1 MLQILFLII
10 KIIGIIL
17 TVLLGLALL
26 ILLLVLFVP
35 VRYQAYGI
43 RSSRECRAGGRVSWL
58 QRLLCIPF
66 SFQDGEL
73 EIKVKLLGFTIL
85 DPLKGEEEA
94 FREPVQRKT
103 EQSAGKKEETAGAD
117 AEKEEETAEENAG
130 EADASG
136 SFEASQA
143 DETEMSARPASA
155 GAGEAAAEPEEAVAE
170 SEDEASEGR
179 FSRGFRELGRFLRAV
194 IRFFMKIPRKL
205 KNLKCTF
212 QRFCDK
218 IKRMV
223 KRYREMKAFAL
234 DERTKAAVSLV
245 WKQAGILLGQALP
258 RKIRGRLHFGTED
271 PALTGQILGAIG
283 IFYPLFMDNVKVEP
297 DFEKPAL
304 DGELSLKGRLRIV
317 TVLRIAWRLYR
328 DKNVRYVYRRLNR

>member
-17 TVLLGLALL
+17 AALLGLALL
-26 ILLLVLFVP
+26 ILLLVLFAP
-35 VRYQAYGI
+35 VRYRAYGI
-43 RSSRECRAGGRVSWL
+43 RSSRECRAEGRVSWL
-58 QRLLCIPF
+58 LRLLSIPF

-73 EIKVKLLGFTIL
+73 EIRVKLLGFTIL
-85 DPLKGEEEA
+85 DPLKEEEA

-143 DETEMSARPASA
+143 DETETSARPASE
-155 GAGEAAAEPEEAVAE
+155 GAGEAAAE

-179 FSRGFRELGRFLRAV
+179 FSRGFRELRRFLRAV

-304 DGELSLKGRLRIV
+304 EGELSLKGRLRIV

>member
-17 TVLLGLALL
+17 AVLLGLALL

-58 QRLLCIPF
+58 LRLLCIPF
-66 SFQDGEL
+66 YFQDGEL
-73 EIKVKLLGFTIL
+73 EIRVKLLGFTIL
-85 DPLKGEEEA
+85 DPLKEEEA

-117 AEKEEETAEENAG
+117 AEKEEETAEENAV

-143 DETEMSARPASA
+143 DETETSAQPASA
-155 GAGEAAAEPEEAVAE
+155 GAVEAAAE

-179 FSRGFRELGRFLRAV
+179 FSRFLRELLRFFRAV

-234 DERTKAAVSLV
+234 DERTKAAARLV

-304 DGELSLKGRLRIV
+304 EGELSLKGRLRIV
-317 TVLRIAWRLYR
+317 TVLGIAWRLYR
-328 DKNVRYVYRRLNR
+328 DKNVRYVYRKLNR

>member
-17 TVLLGLALL
+17 AALLGLALL

-35 VRYQAYGI
+35 VRYRAYGI
-43 RSSRECRAGGRVSWL
+43 RSSRECRAEGRVSWL
-58 QRLLCIPF
+58 LRLLSIPF

-73 EIKVKLLGFTIL
+73 EIRVKLLGFTIL
-85 DPLKGEEEA
+85 DPLKEEEA

-103 EQSAGKKEETAGAD
+103 EQSAGKEEETAGED
-117 AEKEEETAEENAG
+117 SEREEVPAEENAG

-143 DETEMSARPASA
+143 DEAETSAQPASE
-155 GAGEAAAEPEEAVAE
+155 GAGEAAAEPG
-170 SEDEASEGR
+170 DETSEGR
-179 FSRGFRELGRFLRAV
+179 FSGFLRDLRRFLRAV

-304 DGELSLKGRLRIV
+304 EGELSLKGRLRIV
-317 TVLRIAWRLYR
+317 TVLGIAWRLYR

>member
-17 TVLLGLALL
+17 AALLGLALL

-35 VRYQAYGI
+35 VRYRAYGI
-43 RSSRECRAGGRVSWL
+43 RSSRECRAEGRVSWL
-58 QRLLCIPF
+58 LRLLSIPF

-143 DETEMSARPASA
+143 DETETSARPASA
-155 GAGEAAAEPEEAVAE
+155 GAGEAAAEPE
-170 SEDEASEGR
+170 DEASEGR
-179 FSRGFRELGRFLRAV
+179 FSRGFRELRRFLRAV

>member
-17 TVLLGLALL
+17 AALLGLALL

-35 VRYQAYGI
+35 VRYRAYGI
-43 RSSRECRAGGRVSWL
+43 RSSRECRAEGRVSCL
-58 QRLLCIPF
+58 LRLLSIPF

-73 EIKVKLLGFTIL
+73 EIRVKLLGFTIL
-85 DPLKGEEEA
+85 DPLKEEEA

-103 EQSAGKKEETAGAD
+103 EQSAGKEEETAGED
-117 AEKEEETAEENAG
+117 SEREEVPAEENAG
-130 EADASG
+130 KADASG

-143 DETEMSARPASA
+143 DEAETSAQPASERDA
-155 GAGEAAAEPEEAVAE
+155 EAAAELEN
-170 SEDEASEGR
+170 EASEGR
-179 FSRGFRELGRFLRAV
+179 FFGLLRDLRRFFRAV
-194 IRFFMKIPRKL
+194 IRFFRKIPRKL

>member
-10 KIIGIIL
+10 KIIGIL
-17 TVLLGLALL
+17 LAALLGLAFLL
-26 ILLLVLFVP
+26 LLLVLFVP
-35 VRYQAYGI
+35 VRYRAYGI
-43 RSSRECRAGGRVSWL
+43 RSSRECRAEGRVSWL
-58 QRLLCIPF
+58 LRLFCIPF

-73 EIKVKLLGFTIL
+73 EIKVKILGFTVL

-94 FREPVQRKT
+94 FREPVQKKT
-103 EQSAGKKEETAGAD
+103 EQSAGKKEEFEASPQGKTEAAVRPASGGAVERTA
-117 AEKEEETAEENAG
+117 EPEETAERKEPAKPEGMG
-130 EADASG
+130 EAER
-136 SFEASQA
+136 FE
-143 DETEMSARPASA
+143 ECER
-155 GAGEAAAEPEEAVAE
+155 EEPG
-170 SEDEASEGR
+170 DEASEGR
-179 FSRGFRELGRFLRAV
+179 FSRFLRELLRFFRAV

-304 DGELSLKGRLRIV
+304 EGELSLKGRLRIV

-328 DKNVRYVYRRLNR
+328 DKNVRYVYRKLNR

>member
-17 TVLLGLALL
+17 AVLLGLALL

-43 RSSRECRAGGRVSWL
+43 RSSRECRAEGRVSWL
-58 QRLLCIPF
+58 LRLLCIPF

-103 EQSAGKKEETAGAD
+103 EQSAGKKEGTAGAD

-143 DETEMSARPASA
+143 DETETSARPASE
-155 GAGEAAAEPEEAVAE
+155 GAGEAAAE

-179 FSRGFRELGRFLRAV
+179 FSRGFRELRRFLRAV
-194 IRFFMKIPRKL
+194 IRFFRKIPRKL

-245 WKQAGILLGQALP
+245 WKQAGVLLGQALP

>member
-17 TVLLGLALL
+17 AVLLGLALL

-43 RSSRECRAGGRVSWL
+43 RSSRECRAGGRASWL
-58 QRLLCIPF
+58 LRLLCIPF

-143 DETEMSARPASA
+143 DETETSARLQR
-155 GAGEAAAEPEEAVAE
+155 ETRRRLRNWRTRLRRAA
-170 SEDEASEGR
+170 
-179 FSRGFRELGRFLRAV
+179 
-194 IRFFMKIPRKL
+194 
-205 KNLKCTF
+205 
-212 QRFCDK
+212 
-218 IKRMV
+218 
-223 KRYREMKAFAL
+223 
-234 DERTKAAVSLV
+234 SLV
-245 WKQAGILLGQALP
+245 FCGSCAV
-258 RKIRGRLHFGTED
+258 
-271 PALTGQILGAIG
+271 
-283 IFYPLFMDNVKVEP
+283 FYAPLS
-297 DFEKPAL
+297 
-304 DGELSLKGRLRIV
+304 GSL
-317 TVLRIAWRLYR
+317 
-328 DKNVRYVYRRLNR
+328 

>member
-17 TVLLGLALL
+17 AVLLGLALL

-43 RSSRECRAGGRVSWL
+43 RSSRECRAEGRVSWL
-58 QRLLCIPF
+58 LRLLCIPF

-103 EQSAGKKEETAGAD
+103 EQSAGKKEGTAGAD

-143 DETEMSARPASA
+143 DETETSAQPASA
-155 GAGEAAAEPEEAVAE
+155 GAGEAAAE

-179 FSRGFRELGRFLRAV
+179 FSGLLRDLRRFLRAV

>member
-17 TVLLGLALL
+17 AVLLGLALL

-35 VRYQAYGI
+35 VRYRAYGI
-43 RSSRECRAGGRVSWL
+43 RSSRECRAEGRVSWL
-58 QRLLCIPF
+58 LRLLCIPF

-103 EQSAGKKEETAGAD
+103 EQSAGKEEETAGED
-117 AEKEEETAEENAG
+117 SEREE
-130 EADASG
+130 
-136 SFEASQA
+136 
-143 DETEMSARPASA
+143 
-155 GAGEAAAEPEEAVAE
+155 V
-170 SEDEASEGR
+170 
-179 FSRGFRELGRFLRAV
+179 V
-194 IRFFMKIPRKL
+194 IRFFRKIPRKL

-245 WKQAGILLGQALP
+245 WKQAGVLLGQALP

-304 DGELSLKGRLRIV
+304 EGELSLKGRLRIV
-317 TVLRIAWRLYR
+317 TVLGIAWRLYR

>member
-17 TVLLGLALL
+17 AALLGLALL

-35 VRYQAYGI
+35 VRYRAYGI
-43 RSSRECRAGGRVSWL
+43 RSSRECRAEGRVSWL
-58 QRLLCIPF
+58 LRLLSIPF

-73 EIKVKLLGFTIL
+73 EIRVKLLGFTIL
-85 DPLKGEEEA
+85 DPLKEEEA

-103 EQSAGKKEETAGAD
+103 EQSAGKEEETAGED
-117 AEKEEETAEENAG
+117 SEREEVPAEENAG

-143 DETEMSARPASA
+143 DEAETSAQPASERDA
-155 GAGEAAAEPEEAVAE
+155 EAAAELEN
-170 SEDEASEGR
+170 EASEGR
-179 FSRGFRELGRFLRAV
+179 FFGLLRDLRRFFRAV
-194 IRFFMKIPRKL
+194 IRFFRKMPRKL

>member
-10 KIIGIIL
+10 KIIGIL
-17 TVLLGLALL
+17 LAALLGLAFLL
-26 ILLLVLFVP
+26 LLLVLFVP
-35 VRYQAYGI
+35 VRYRAYGI
-43 RSSRECRAGGRVSWL
+43 RSSRECRAEGRVSWL
-58 QRLLCIPF
+58 LRLLCIPF
-66 SFQDGEL
+66 SFQEGEL
-73 EIKVKLLGFTIL
+73 EIKVKILGFTVL

-94 FREPVQRKT
+94 FREPVQKKT
-103 EQSAGKKEETAGAD
+103 EQSAGKKEE
-117 AEKEEETAEENAG
+117 
-130 EADASG
+130 
-136 SFEASQA
+136 FEASPHGK
-143 DETEMSARPASA
+143 TEAAVWPASG
-155 GAGEAAAEPEEAVAE
+155 GAVERAAEPEETAE
-170 SEDEASEGR
+170 RKEPAKPEGMGEAERFEECEREEPVDEASEGR
-179 FSRGFRELGRFLRAV
+179 FSRFLRELLRFFRAV

-258 RKIRGRLHFGTED
+258 RKIRGELHFGTED

-283 IFYPLFMDNVKVEP
+283 IFYPLFMDNVRIDP
-297 DFEKPAL
+297 DFEKPVL
-304 DGELSLKGRLRIV
+304 EGELSLKGRLRVV

-328 DKNVRYVYRRLNR
+328 DKNVRYVYRKLNR

>member
-17 TVLLGLALL
+17 AALLGLALL

-35 VRYQAYGI
+35 VRYRAYGI
-43 RSSRECRAGGRVSWL
+43 RSSRECRAEGRVSWL
-58 QRLLCIPF
+58 LRLLSIPF

-85 DPLKGEEEA
+85 DPLKEEEA

-103 EQSAGKKEETAGAD
+103 EQSAGKEEETAGED
-117 AEKEEETAEENAG
+117 SEREEVPAEENAG

-143 DETEMSARPASA
+143 DEAETSAQPASERDA
-155 GAGEAAAEPEEAVAE
+155 EAAAELEN
-170 SEDEASEGR
+170 EASEGR
-179 FSRGFRELGRFLRAV
+179 FFGLLRDLRRFFRAV
-194 IRFFMKIPRKL
+194 IRFFRKIPRKL

>member
-17 TVLLGLALL
+17 AALLGLALL

-43 RSSRECRAGGRVSWL
+43 RSSRECRAEGRVSWL
-58 QRLLCIPF
+58 LRLLSIPF

-73 EIKVKLLGFTIL
+73 EIRVKLLGFTIL
-85 DPLKGEEEA
+85 DPLKEEEA

-103 EQSAGKKEETAGAD
+103 EQSAGKEEETAGED
-117 AEKEEETAEENAG
+117 SEREEVPAEENAG

-143 DETEMSARPASA
+143 DEAETSAQPASERDA
-155 GAGEAAAEPEEAVAE
+155 EAAAELEN
-170 SEDEASEGR
+170 EASEGR
-179 FSRGFRELGRFLRAV
+179 FFGLLRDLRRFFRAV
-194 IRFFMKIPRKL
+194 IRFFRKMPRKL

>member
-17 TVLLGLALL
+17 AVLLGLALL

-43 RSSRECRAGGRVSWL
+43 RSSRECRAEGRVSWL
-58 QRLLCIPF
+58 LRLLCIPF

-143 DETEMSARPASA
+143 DETETSAQPASA
-155 GAGEAAAEPEEAVAE
+155 GAGEAAAE

-179 FSRGFRELGRFLRAV
+179 FSGLLRDLRRFLRAV

>member
-17 TVLLGLALL
+17 AVLLGLALL

-58 QRLLCIPF
+58 LRLLCIPF

-103 EQSAGKKEETAGAD
+103 EQSAGKKEETAGED
-117 AEKEEETAEENAG
+117 SEREEVPAEENAG

-143 DETEMSARPASA
+143 DETETSARPASA
-155 GAGEAAAEPEEAVAE
+155 GAVEAAAEP
-170 SEDEASEGR
+170 EDEASEGR
-179 FSRGFRELGRFLRAV
+179 FSRGFRELRRFLRAV

>member
-17 TVLLGLALL
+17 AVLLGLALL

-58 QRLLCIPF
+58 LRLLCIPF

-103 EQSAGKKEETAGAD
+103 EQSAGKKEE
-117 AEKEEETAEENAG
+117 ETAEENAG

-143 DETEMSARPASA
+143 DETETSARPASA
-155 GAGEAAAEPEEAVAE
+155 GAVEAAAEP
-170 SEDEASEGR
+170 EDEASEGR
-179 FSRGFRELGRFLRAV
+179 FSRGFRELRRFLRAV

-317 TVLRIAWRLYR
+317 TVLGIAWRLYR

>member
-17 TVLLGLALL
+17 AALLGLALL

-35 VRYQAYGI
+35 VRYRAYGI
-43 RSSRECRAGGRVSWL
+43 RSSRECRAEGRVSWL
-58 QRLLCIPF
+58 LRLLSIPF

-73 EIKVKLLGFTIL
+73 EIRVKLLGFTIL
-85 DPLKGEEEA
+85 DPLKEEEA

-103 EQSAGKKEETAGAD
+103 EQSAGKEEETAGED
-117 AEKEEETAEENAG
+117 SEREEVPAEENAG

-143 DETEMSARPASA
+143 DEAETSARPASA
-155 GAGEAAAEPEEAVAE
+155 GAVEAAAEP
-170 SEDEASEGR
+170 EDEASEGR
-179 FSRGFRELGRFLRAV
+179 FSRGFRELRRFLRAV

>member
-17 TVLLGLALL
+17 AVLLGLALL

-43 RSSRECRAGGRVSWL
+43 RSSRECRAEGRVSWL
-58 QRLLCIPF
+58 LRLLCIPF

-143 DETEMSARPASA
+143 DETETSARPASA
-155 GAGEAAAEPEEAVAE
+155 GAGKAAAEP
-170 SEDEASEGR
+170 EDEASEGR
-179 FSRGFRELGRFLRAV
+179 FSRFLRELRRFLRAV

-297 DFEKPAL
+297 DFEDPAL

>member
-17 TVLLGLALL
+17 AALLGLALL

-35 VRYQAYGI
+35 VRYRAYGI
-43 RSSRECRAGGRVSWL
+43 RSSRECRAEGRVSWL
-58 QRLLCIPF
+58 LRLLSIPF

-73 EIKVKLLGFTIL
+73 EIRVKLLGFTIL
-85 DPLKGEEEA
+85 DPLKEEEA

-103 EQSAGKKEETAGAD
+103 EQSAGKKEETSGED
-117 AEKEEETAEENAG
+117 SEREEVPAEENAG

-143 DETEMSARPASA
+143 DEAETSAQPASEGDA
-155 GAGEAAAEPEEAVAE
+155 EAAAELEN
-170 SEDEASEGR
+170 EASEGR
-179 FSRGFRELGRFLRAV
+179 FFGFLRDLRRFFRAV

-304 DGELSLKGRLRIV
+304 EGELSLKGRLRIV

>member
-1 MLQILFLII
+1 
-10 KIIGIIL
+10 
-17 TVLLGLALL
+17 
-26 ILLLVLFVP
+26 
-35 VRYQAYGI
+35 
-43 RSSRECRAGGRVSWL
+43 
-58 QRLLCIPF
+58 
-66 SFQDGEL
+66 
-73 EIKVKLLGFTIL
+73 
-85 DPLKGEEEA
+85 
-94 FREPVQRKT
+94 
-103 EQSAGKKEETAGAD
+103 
-117 AEKEEETAEENAG
+117 
-130 EADASG
+130 
-136 SFEASQA
+136 
-143 DETEMSARPASA
+143 
-155 GAGEAAAEPEEAVAE
+155 
-170 SEDEASEGR
+170 
-179 FSRGFRELGRFLRAV
+179 
-194 IRFFMKIPRKL
+194 MKIPRKL

-317 TVLRIAWRLYR
+317 TVLGIAWRLYR

>member
-17 TVLLGLALL
+17 AVLLGLALL

-43 RSSRECRAGGRVSWL
+43 RSSRECRAEGRVSWL
-58 QRLLCIPF
+58 LRLLCIPF

-143 DETEMSARPASA
+143 DETETSARPASA
-155 GAGEAAAEPEEAVAE
+155 GAVEAAAEP
-170 SEDEASEGR
+170 EDEASEGR

-258 RKIRGRLHFGTED
+258 RKISGRLHFGTED

>member
-17 TVLLGLALL
+17 AVLLGLALL

-43 RSSRECRAGGRVSWL
+43 RSSRECRAEGRVSWL
-58 QRLLCIPF
+58 LRLLSIPF

-73 EIKVKLLGFTIL
+73 EIRVKLLGFTIL
-85 DPLKGEEEA
+85 DPLKEEEA

-103 EQSAGKKEETAGAD
+103 EQSAGKEEETAGED
-117 AEKEEETAEENAG
+117 SEREEVPAEENAG
-130 EADASG
+130 EADASC

-143 DETEMSARPASA
+143 DEAETSAQPASERDA
-155 GAGEAAAEPEEAVAE
+155 EAAAELEN
-170 SEDEASEGR
+170 EASEGR
-179 FSRGFRELGRFLRAV
+179 FFGLLRDLRRFFRAV
-194 IRFFMKIPRKL
+194 IRFFRKIPRKL

>member
-17 TVLLGLALL
+17 EVLLGLALL

-35 VRYQAYGI
+35 VRYRAYGI
-43 RSSRECRAGGRVSWL
+43 RSSRECRAEGRVSWL
-58 QRLLCIPF
+58 LRLLSIPF

-73 EIKVKLLGFTIL
+73 EIRVKLLGFTIL
-85 DPLKGEEEA
+85 DPLKEEEA

-103 EQSAGKKEETAGAD
+103 EQSAGKEEETAGED
-117 AEKEEETAEENAG
+117 SEREEVPAEENAG

-143 DETEMSARPASA
+143 DEAETSAQPASERDA
-155 GAGEAAAEPEEAVAE
+155 EAAAELEN
-170 SEDEASEGR
+170 EASEGR
-179 FSRGFRELGRFLRAV
+179 FFGLLRDLRRFFRAV
-194 IRFFMKIPRKL
+194 IRFFRKMPRKL

>member
-17 TVLLGLALL
+17 AALLGLALL

-35 VRYQAYGI
+35 VRYRAYGI
-43 RSSRECRAGGRVSWL
+43 RSSRECRAEGRVSWL
-58 QRLLCIPF
+58 LRLLCIPF

-73 EIKVKLLGFTIL
+73 EIRVKLLGFTIL
-85 DPLKGEEEA
+85 DPLKEEEA

-103 EQSAGKKEETAGAD
+103 EQSAGKEEETAGED
-117 AEKEEETAEENAG
+117 SEREEVPAEENAG

-143 DETEMSARPASA
+143 DEAETSAQPASERDA
-155 GAGEAAAEPEEAVAE
+155 EAAAELEN
-170 SEDEASEGR
+170 EASEGR

-328 DKNVRYVYRRLNR
+328 DKNVLYVYRRLNR

>member
-17 TVLLGLALL
+17 AVLLGLALL

-35 VRYQAYGI
+35 VRYRAYGI
-43 RSSRECRAGGRVSWL
+43 RSSRECRAEGRVSWL
-58 QRLLCIPF
+58 LRLLSIPF

-73 EIKVKLLGFTIL
+73 EIRVKLLGFTIL
-85 DPLKGEEEA
+85 DPLKEEEA

-103 EQSAGKKEETAGAD
+103 EQSAGKEEETAGED
-117 AEKEEETAEENAG
+117 SEREEVPAEENAG

-143 DETEMSARPASA
+143 DETETSARPASE
-155 GAGEAAAEPEEAVAE
+155 GAGEAAAE

-179 FSRGFRELGRFLRAV
+179 FSRFLRELRRFLRAV

>member
-17 TVLLGLALL
+17 AVLLGLALL

-35 VRYQAYGI
+35 VRYRAYGI
-43 RSSRECRAGGRVSWL
+43 RSSRECRAEGRVSWL
-58 QRLLCIPF
+58 LRLLSIPF

-103 EQSAGKKEETAGAD
+103 EQSAGKKEGTAGAD

-143 DETEMSARPASA
+143 DETETSARPASA
-155 GAGEAAAEPEEAVAE
+155 GAVEAVAE
-170 SEDEASEGR
+170 PEDEASEGR
-179 FSRGFRELGRFLRAV
+179 FSRGFRELRRFLRAV

>member
-17 TVLLGLALL
+17 AALLGLALL

-43 RSSRECRAGGRVSWL
+43 RSSRECRAEGRVSWL
-58 QRLLCIPF
+58 LRLLSIPF

-73 EIKVKLLGFTIL
+73 EIRVKLLGFTIL

-143 DETEMSARPASA
+143 DEAETSAQPASA
-155 GAGEAAAEPEEAVAE
+155 GAVEAAAE

-179 FSRGFRELGRFLRAV
+179 FSRGFRELRRFLRAV

-245 WKQAGILLGQALP
+245 WKQAGVLLGQALP

>member
-17 TVLLGLALL
+17 AALLGIALL

-35 VRYQAYGI
+35 VRYRAYGI
-43 RSSRECRAGGRVSWL
+43 RSSRECRAEGRVSWL
-58 QRLLCIPF
+58 LRLLSIPF

-73 EIKVKLLGFTIL
+73 EIRVKLLGFTIL
-85 DPLKGEEEA
+85 DPLKEEEA

-103 EQSAGKKEETAGAD
+103 EQSAGKEEETAGED
-117 AEKEEETAEENAG
+117 SEREEVPAEENAG

-143 DETEMSARPASA
+143 DEAETSAQPASERDA
-155 GAGEAAAEPEEAVAE
+155 EAAAELEN
-170 SEDEASEGR
+170 EASEGR
-179 FSRGFRELGRFLRAV
+179 FFGLLRDLRRFFRAV

>member
-17 TVLLGLALL
+17 AALLGLALL

-35 VRYQAYGI
+35 VRYRAYGI
-43 RSSRECRAGGRVSWL
+43 RSSRECRAEGRVSWL
-58 QRLLCIPF
+58 LRLLSIPF

-73 EIKVKLLGFTIL
+73 EIRVKLLGFTIP
-85 DPLKGEEEA
+85 DPLKEEA

-103 EQSAGKKEETAGAD
+103 EQSAGKEEETAGED
-117 AEKEEETAEENAG
+117 SEREEVPAEENAG

-143 DETEMSARPASA
+143 DEAETSAQPASERDA
-155 GAGEAAAEPEEAVAE
+155 EAAAELEN
-170 SEDEASEGR
+170 EASEGR
-179 FSRGFRELGRFLRAV
+179 FFGLLRDLRRFFRAV
-194 IRFFMKIPRKL
+194 IRFFRKIPRKL

-304 DGELSLKGRLRIV
+304 EGELSLKGRLRIV
-317 TVLRIAWRLYR
+317 TVLGIAWRLYR

>member
-17 TVLLGLALL
+17 AALLGLALL

-35 VRYQAYGI
+35 VRYRAYGI
-43 RSSRECRAGGRVSWL
+43 RSSRECRAEGRVSWL
-58 QRLLCIPF
+58 LRLLSIPF

-73 EIKVKLLGFTIL
+73 EIRVKLLGFTIL
-85 DPLKGEEEA
+85 DPLKEEEA

-103 EQSAGKKEETAGAD
+103 EQSAGKEEETAGED
-117 AEKEEETAEENAG
+117 SEREEVPAEENAG

-143 DETEMSARPASA
+143 DETETSARPASE
-155 GAGEAAAEPEEAVAE
+155 GAGEAAAE

-179 FSRGFRELGRFLRAV
+179 FSRGFRELRRFLRAV

>member
-17 TVLLGLALL
+17 AVLLGLALL

-58 QRLLCIPF
+58 LRLLCIPF

-73 EIKVKLLGFTIL
+73 EIRVKLLGFTIL
-85 DPLKGEEEA
+85 DPLKEEEA
-94 FREPVQRKT
+94 FREPVQRRT

-143 DETEMSARPASA
+143 DETETSARPASA
-155 GAGEAAAEPEEAVAE
+155 GAVEAAAE

-179 FSRGFRELGRFLRAV
+179 FSRGFRELRRFLRAV

>member
-17 TVLLGLALL
+17 AALLGLALL

-35 VRYQAYGI
+35 VRYRAYGI
-43 RSSRECRAGGRVSWL
+43 RSSRECRAEGRVSWL
-58 QRLLCIPF
+58 LRLLSIPF

-73 EIKVKLLGFTIL
+73 EIRVKLLGFTIL
-85 DPLKGEEEA
+85 DPLKEEEA

-103 EQSAGKKEETAGAD
+103 EQSAGKEEETAGED
-117 AEKEEETAEENAG
+117 SEREEVPAEENAG

-143 DETEMSARPASA
+143 DEAETSAQPASERDA
-155 GAGEAAAEPEEAVAE
+155 EAAAELEN
-170 SEDEASEGR
+170 EASEGR
-179 FSRGFRELGRFLRAV
+179 FFGLLRDLRRFFRAV
-194 IRFFMKIPRKL
+194 IRFFRKIPRKL